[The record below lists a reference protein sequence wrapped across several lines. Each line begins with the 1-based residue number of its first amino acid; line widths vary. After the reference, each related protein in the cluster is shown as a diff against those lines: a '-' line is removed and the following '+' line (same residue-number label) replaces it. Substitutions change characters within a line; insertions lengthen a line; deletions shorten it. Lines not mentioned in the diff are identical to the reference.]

1 MALIMQGTISQQ
13 LVRNFVFI
21 KIDWLTLKQWCSTLS
36 PFATCGDGRFKCG
49 NRNLF
54 RNVYLMGNTLF
65 FSHISVESGDREN
78 LVGHHCFK
86 ETVHKNAT
94 LLFQSCLNKISTLD
108 STQETKQIRQ
118 FMTILRIQK
127 SGKIWL
133 KKRH

>member
-1 MALIMQGTISQQ
+1 MALIMQGTISHQ
-13 LVRNFVFI
+13 LVKIFVFI
-21 KIDWLTLKQWCSTLS
+21 KIDWLSSGVQPCCHLPHVATGDLNVATENCSEMYIWREIH
-36 PFATCGDGRFKCG
+36 C
-49 NRNLF
+49 
-54 RNVYLMGNTLF
+54 
-65 FSHISVESGDREN
+65 FSLILVESGDREN

-94 LLFQSCLNKISTLD
+94 LLFQSCLNKISTLN